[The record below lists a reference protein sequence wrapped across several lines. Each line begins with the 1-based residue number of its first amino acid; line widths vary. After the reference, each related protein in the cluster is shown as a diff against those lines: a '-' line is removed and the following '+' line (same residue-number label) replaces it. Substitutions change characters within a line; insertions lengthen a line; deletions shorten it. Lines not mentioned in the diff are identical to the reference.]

1 MVSKKH
7 AARRNSPSAK
17 TKSEISNNKG
27 IGLAMIFAGL
37 ILLMVIGL
45 AMLTNSPTPW
55 GNFLWGLSRNRTLA
69 LAIAAVLIGS
79 FIVDN

>member
-1 MVSKKH
+1 MVSKKRV
-7 AARRNSPSAK
+7 ARHNSPSAK
-17 TKSEISNNKG
+17 TKPEISNEG
-27 IGLAMIFAGL
+27 VGLAIIFAGL
-37 ILLMVIGL
+37 VLLMTIGL

-69 LAIAAVLIGS
+69 LAIAAVLVGS

>member
-17 TKSEISNNKG
+17 TKSEVSNKG
-27 IGLAMIFAGL
+27 IGLAIIFAGL

-45 AMLTNSPTPW
+45 AILTNSPTPW

-69 LAIAAVLIGS
+69 LAITAVLIGS